1 MFNELIR
8 NNINNVSILIFIVIY
23 SLIVFSKPAFLFN
36 NDGSIKQFGYGYNDR
51 TVIPFWMLS
60 YVLGIF
66 SYLGVLYY
74 ITYPRMIY

>member
-8 NNINNVSILIFIVIY
+8 NNINNVSILIFIIIY

-36 NDGSIKQFGYGYNDR
+36 IDGSIKQFGYGYNDR
-51 TVIPFWMLS
+51 TVVPFWLLS
-60 YVLGIF
+60 YILGVF